1 MVAGI
6 LIEIL
11 LYKCYTIKEQM
22 FLYERGINMEQKI
35 DVLNREPFIDKL
47 IEIVE
52 LLSKDKKGCCFGING
67 AWGSGKSFVL
77 EKFEEQLKNIQL
89 EETADN
95 KYFVFHYDCWKYDYY
110 DEPSIAIVSAMLES
124 NEEELRFFS
133 KEQSKA
139 MTLSLETVR
148 STLKAIAGELCKN
161 KIGIDLVEIAGDVLK
176 EHDKSKEESFDS
188 LYGFKR
194 ALDKAR
200 EGIQEIAKDKTV
212 IIVVDELDRCLP
224 EYAIKVLERL
234 HHIFVDIDN
243 VIVIISMDKK
253 QLEHS
258 IKGIYGNI
266 AVDEYLR
273 KFISFKADL
282 NNGKVSS
289 YAEKYKTYFDMFS
302 IPEEDLDII
311 EQFLGNILVNMP
323 MRTQEGIFRK
333 AEIIHNIIKSNEIEN
348 CGFMTFE
355 ILFLTLAYKTK
366 SNDLKWLGEIPRPTS
381 PEIQDILGINY
392 YAMLDKWLNE
402 VTVGVF
408 QSSPKKSR
416 KHLRG
421 PVGKAFFLVSTVNND
436 KAGNIKSDYYYCDA
450 ITDEMINS
458 VKKFSELVDI
468 IDSD

>member
-1 MVAGI
+1 
-6 LIEIL
+6 
-11 LYKCYTIKEQM
+11 
-22 FLYERGINMEQKI
+22 MEQKI

-52 LLSKDKKGCCFGING
+52 LLSNNKNGCCFGING

-77 EKFEEQLKNIQL
+77 EKFEARLRELIS
-89 EETADN
+89 EETANN
-95 KYFVFHYDCWKYDYY
+95 KYYVFHYDCWKYDYY

-124 NEEELRFFS
+124 NEEELRLFS
-133 KEQSKA
+133 KEQSNA

-148 STLKAIAGELCKN
+148 ATLKAIAGELCKN

-258 IKGIYGNI
+258 IKGIYGNV

-273 KFISFKADL
+273 KFIAFKVEL
-282 NNGKVSS
+282 SNGKVSS

-302 IPEEDLDII
+302 VPEEDLNII
-311 EQFLGNILVNMP
+311 ERFFGDIFVDMP
-323 MRTQEGIFRK
+323 MRTQERIFRK
-333 AEIIHNIIKSNEIEN
+333 AEIIHNIIKSDEIRN
-348 CGFMTFE
+348 CGIMTYE
-355 ILFLTLAYKTK
+355 ILFLTLALKTK

-381 PEIQDILGINY
+381 REPQDILGIKY
-392 YAMLDKWLNE
+392 YAMLNEWLNE
-402 VTVGVF
+402 ITVGIY
-408 QSSPKKSR
+408 QGSSKSLN
-416 KHLRG
+416 HVRG
-421 PVGKAFFLVSTVNND
+421 PIGKAFFLVSIVNNY
-436 KAGNIKSDYYYCDA
+436 KAGNRKSDYYYCDE
-450 ITDEMINS
+450 ITEGIISS